1 MGSILVIFNKIL
13 CQHRINYGSKEEKCR
28 IVFFL
33 TKFIKVMQPYVLVL
47 YYSKYGSTREM
58 AHLIADGIESS
69 GITARIRTVPNL
81 ATVVT
86 QAEPSIPAEG
96 DVYCTLDDLTYCS
109 GLALGSPTRFGNMAS
124 EMKYFWDQTTSLW
137 LNGALHN
144 KPACVFT
151 SSGSMHGGQES
162 TLLSMLPPLFHHGM
176 LIMGLPNS
184 IPALSNTKTGGTPY
198 GASHVSGPRHDQSL
212 SADEKI
218 LCEAQGKR
226 LGDVVKALLGKV

>member
-1 MGSILVIFNKIL
+1 M
-13 CQHRINYGSKEEKCR
+13 
-28 IVFFL
+28 FFL

-144 KPACVFT
+144 KPASVFT

-162 TLLSMLPPLFHHGM
+162 TLLSMLPLLFHHGM